1 MKRFWMF
8 LLGGIAAA
16 IWALL
21 LVLIQLQKDLT
32 LDVVFRPSWLWLI
45 FVLAVVLVV
54 LAILN
59 LPSRRTRGSDAAPE
73 ASAGGAVS
81 GGAASGWAV
90 SGGTGSGGTGSGGTV
105 SGGASAA
112 GTASGA
118 PAVNA
123 ASAPSGRVVAT
134 QPGVTVHGRLRAHL
148 VIGRPRRHDVV
159 WKETGAAAGTLRAG
173 SGALWEV
180 VDAEGAT
187 LGHADSVT
195 MGLAMLDLADLGWRV
210 DPTPAADPTVAASS
224 ASEAAGPAAS
234 EPVTIVDPE
243 RGALGRRPRLLG
255 VEFLAPALS
264 GEFGRQR
271 YRTEAWQ
278 LTNGDTV
285 VIVSDNAGTSLMN
298 ISEHIAAAIDAR
310 WAGSGRRPIIIEDWD
325 PPTATGRRFVVSNR
339 EGGHVPVDFDELDR
353 AGIVLS
359 RE

>member
-45 FVLAVVLVV
+45 IVLAVVLVV

-59 LPSRRTRGSDAAPE
+59 LPSRRTRGSDAAPG
-73 ASAGGAVS
+73 ASAAGAVPGGAVS
-81 GGAASGWAV
+81 GGA
-90 SGGTGSGGTGSGGTV
+90 V
-105 SGGASAA
+105 SGGAVSGVPGADGGSAPTTESGASAA
-112 GTASGA
+112 D
-118 PAVNA
+118 A
-123 ASAPSGRVVAT
+123 ASAPSGRLVAT
-134 QPGVTVHGRLRAHL
+134 QPGVTVHGRLRANL

-173 SGALWEV
+173 TGALWEV
-180 VDAEGAT
+180 VAAEGET

-210 DPTPAADPTVAASS
+210 DPTPAADPAAVAGS

-234 EPVTIVDPE
+234 LPVTIVDPE

-255 VEFLAPALS
+255 VEFLAPALG

-353 AGIVLS
+353 AGIVLP